1 MVVLK
6 NDDH

>member
-6 NDDH
+6 N

>member
-6 NDDH
+6 